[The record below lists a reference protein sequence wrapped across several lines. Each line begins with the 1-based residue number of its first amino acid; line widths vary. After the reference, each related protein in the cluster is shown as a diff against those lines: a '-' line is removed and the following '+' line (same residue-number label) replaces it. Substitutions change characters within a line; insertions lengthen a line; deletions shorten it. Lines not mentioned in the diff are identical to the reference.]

1 MIKLNKKYSS
11 LVTSDERYSII
22 TGGRGSGK
30 SFSVTAILCLMMLEE
45 NTRILFARKT
55 LTSAHLSII
64 PEFLQKLELLGIA
77 NLFHITKTE
86 ITHKTNGSAIF
97 FRGLTTSSS
106 DNTAN
111 LKSLQGI
118 SKLVIDES
126 EELTNELMFDK
137 IDFSVRQKGVINK
150 VILIM
155 NPATKS
161 HWIYTRFFE
170 QNGVEAGFN
179 GTKGNVTYIHTTYL
193 DNAKNLDESFL
204 NEIERLKEKNIDK
217 YNHQI
222 LGGWLNTADGVIFV
236 NWEIGE
242 YVDTGYELFGADF
255 GFSIDENTLVQVSV
269 DNKNMILYVKE
280 LLYKTGL
287 TTDDLYHEYYKH
299 CGTTKQI
306 IADSAEPRLIEE
318 LKGRG
323 INIKGAIK
331 GQGSITAGIAK
342 IQNYK
347 MIVDPNSINLHKELN
362 NYAWS
367 DKISGRPIDKYNHCF
382 IGNTL
387 ITTDEGLKPI
397 KDIKVGDLVLTRKG
411 YKKVLKKFNN
421 GVKKVNKYSMQSDTF
436 SVYLCSTKEHK
447 ILSETW
453 KEISKLQSGEMVY
466 QHKHSTDLFL
476 DYIQK
481 NDISRWVQK
490 ECSLTYGNITM
501 VKNQKDIIYTIK
513 MKMLQIIDQK
523 TWNVLK
529 RTNTLASILKL
540 GLKKIKNGLKN
551 FIQKELNLQKNG
563 ISQKKVGNGIL
574 NMEKECGLIES
585 TKIIIANNV
594 EKNLNQDILE
604 LSSAAIT
611 TARLKHFEIGES
623 WSEEVYDI
631 MVDECHEYFANGILV
646 HNCLDALRYSV
657 SELIEPEPKLSGS
670 MASYFGL

>member
-11 LVTSDERYSII
+11 IVTSDERYSII
-22 TGGRGSGK
+22 TGGRGSAK
-30 SFSVTAILCLMMLEE
+30 SFSVTTILCLMMLEE

-118 SKLVIDES
+118 SKLVIDEA
-126 EELTNELMFDK
+126 EELTDELMFDK

-161 HWIYTRFFE
+161 HWIFTRFFE

-193 DNAKNLDESFL
+193 DNAENLDESFL

-222 LGGWLNTADGVIFV
+222 LGGWLNTAEGVIFE

-306 IADSAEPRLIEE
+306 FADSAEPRLIEE

-347 MIVDPNSINLHKELN
+347 MIVDPDSINLHKELN

-367 DKISGRPIDKYNHCF
+367 DKISGRPIDKYNH
-382 IGNTL
+382 L
-387 ITTDEGLKPI
+387 ID
-397 KDIKVGDLVLTRKG
+397 
-411 YKKVLKKFNN
+411 
-421 GVKKVNKYSMQSDTF
+421 S
-436 SVYLCSTKEHK
+436 
-447 ILSETW
+447 
-453 KEISKLQSGEMVY
+453 
-466 QHKHSTDLFL
+466 
-476 DYIQK
+476 
-481 NDISRWVQK
+481 
-490 ECSLTYGNITM
+490 
-501 VKNQKDIIYTIK
+501 
-513 MKMLQIIDQK
+513 
-523 TWNVLK
+523 
-529 RTNTLASILKL
+529 
-540 GLKKIKNGLKN
+540 
-551 FIQKELNLQKNG
+551 
-563 ISQKKVGNGIL
+563 
-574 NMEKECGLIES
+574 
-585 TKIIIANNV
+585 
-594 EKNLNQDILE
+594 
-604 LSSAAIT
+604 
-611 TARLKHFEIGES
+611 
-623 WSEEVYDI
+623 
-631 MVDECHEYFANGILV
+631 
-646 HNCLDALRYSV
+646 LRYSV
-657 SELIEPEPKLSGS
+657 SELIEPEAKLSGS